1 MMMNMMDL
9 LSHNVNMVTVPELEA
24 FLMKQVCRDGLVEL
38 SHVLKYRLWFV
49 ETLVDEPPL
58 FCIRCSIPAQ
68 HVIMPGNLECMCSPY
83 RMSANRNGAQ
93 CIDIQGTWN
102 RFWSSKTFVAP
113 SQVVTG
119 TGSGVY
125 DGRSKFR
132 SLNLIYLSI
141 ISRDLFGVTNG

>member
-1 MMMNMMDL
+1 L
-9 LSHNVNMVTVPELEA
+9 
-24 FLMKQVCRDGLVEL
+24 C
-38 SHVLKYRLWFV
+38 
-49 ETLVDEPPL
+49 
-58 FCIRCSIPAQ
+58 CIRRSIPAQ
-68 HVIMPGNLECMCSPY
+68 HVIMPCNLECMCSPY
-83 RMSANRNGAQ
+83 RMLVNHNRTQ

-102 RFWSSKTFVAP
+102 CFWFSKAFVAP

-141 ISRDLFGVTNG
+141 ISRVLSGVTNGYSA